1 MMTTP
6 HPERRFAWA
15 TYASFSNNRGSG
27 GWKIGPQQDLGPD
40 EAQLFTSVA
49 PTQIDPLNPVTE
61 FLSTDE
67 IADLPRR
74 FAYFAPNEQHPVGLY
89 LQSVPAGKDA
99 TGRPGNVFTVC
110 AVDRRPESPMG
121 EAGWPV
127 CRYQSPDFPTP
138 FRSPAV
144 NSVTLDVVS
153 EPKINQDDQINAAW
167 SLVNGMLG
175 DERTAL
181 YALQIALEDPGKLP
195 VIISHS
201 PWDAVLWMT
210 ALSTTMPPGF
220 ARKHLSFSNFERA
233 HRLDVDEWL
242 GRGPAVV
249 AVPFEDQES
258 LRDPRLEVI
267 HPQDIQ
273 NPPEKHTLWTAL
285 TEAIFEV
292 KEDTLALIEE
302 LQAVEAFEDFQV
314 RVTPT
319 GERVTFGEALL
330 QCLQKV
336 CDSDGID
343 FADDLQ
349 AKLDAIPAE
358 LRTSVAKAGP
368 TGEFDAL
375 SEQPG
380 FPESPTEFTA
390 PTSNN
395 VGANT
400 WIAWGHTSGHTE
412 SASREARLTPVDEP
426 HIGQTRSDNA
436 AERQTLSSLIKPK
449 VREPQDPNV
458 DNGMDPSLGTKTEG
472 SPQGFSE
479 PRSDRGEVTET
490 EFVER
495 WRQIC
500 SGYHAEGSRSIT
512 ATLDLLMARDGE
524 AGIADCRFISRQ
536 QRLPFGKEEIKRLF
550 NNFFAIALL
559 IESRQLP
566 MTSGGSH
573 LSKLVSEMIPAIGQ
587 LWSECMPVG
596 DDQPSRKAVRNR
608 VGRLAESLYQHF
620 IDGGA
625 NNPAQ
630 AETIVAHLGGFIA
643 ACDAKAPG
651 DPYSPT
657 QFFVLEHELREC
669 HRVRQQDI
677 REGRQLIREHRTQ
690 HPQQAH

>member
-1 MMTTP
+1 MTTP

-375 SEQPG
+375 SEQLG
-380 FPESPTEFTA
+380 SP
-390 PTSNN
+390 N
-395 VGANT
+395 
-400 WIAWGHTSGHTE
+400 
-412 SASREARLTPVDEP
+412 
-426 HIGQTRSDNA
+426 
-436 AERQTLSSLIKPK
+436 RQLSSRHQP
-449 VREPQDPNV
+449 
-458 DNGMDPSLGTKTEG
+458 
-472 SPQGFSE
+472 
-479 PRSDRGEVTET
+479 VTT
-490 EFVER
+490 
-495 WRQIC
+495 
-500 SGYHAEGSRSIT
+500 
-512 ATLDLLMARDGE
+512 
-524 AGIADCRFISRQ
+524 
-536 QRLPFGKEEIKRLF
+536 
-550 NNFFAIALL
+550 
-559 IESRQLP
+559 
-566 MTSGGSH
+566 
-573 LSKLVSEMIPAIGQ
+573 
-587 LWSECMPVG
+587 
-596 DDQPSRKAVRNR
+596 
-608 VGRLAESLYQHF
+608 
-620 IDGGA
+620 
-625 NNPAQ
+625 
-630 AETIVAHLGGFIA
+630 
-643 ACDAKAPG
+643 
-651 DPYSPT
+651 
-657 QFFVLEHELREC
+657 
-669 HRVRQQDI
+669 
-677 REGRQLIREHRTQ
+677 
-690 HPQQAH
+690 